1 MSKIKDIQNAVTS
14 NGMREWTDQRV
25 RQAMREYAKAVAA
38 DALKRAADTATV
50 WVETPINGTEFESVT
65 KELGDGFNETI
76 TVFKDRILSTPIN
89 TDL

>member
-38 DALKRAADTATV
+38 DALKRVVYIASNISIDRHGVPLTRS
-50 WVETPINGTEFESVT
+50 E
-65 KELGDGFNETI
+65 K
-76 TVFKDRILSTPIN
+76 KRILYTEIN